1 MAITISGKKTKQKK
15 NIYLY
20 EKGLLIMIIQNMII
34 KIFDKREMQRLKS
47 VNQLI
52 NQALQPRNKKF
63 IEFKNCAV
71 VRFEETVC
79 IHLLQLFWKDLL

>member
-1 MAITISGKKTKQKK
+1 MAITISGKKNQKK
-15 NIYLY
+15 NIYIYLY

-52 NQALQPRNKKF
+52 NQALQPRNKKL

-79 IHLLQLFWKDLL
+79 IHLLQLF